1 MAKSYITDHHGG
13 GYQFQIAVPLDLRAF
28 IGKKVFYHYIKR
40 KPRRE
45 AEDEARKLAADW
57 TMISFATSLR
67 DTTQMTC
74 PKHKL

>member
-28 IGKKVFYHYIKR
+28 IGKNVIYHYIKR

-45 AEDEARKLAADW
+45 AEDEASKLAVDYK
-57 TMISFATSLR
+57 SPL
-67 DTTQMTC
+67 
-74 PKHKL
+74 

>member
-28 IGKKVFYHYIKR
+28 IGKNAIYHYIKR

-45 AEDEARKLAADW
+45 AEDEASKLAVDYKYLFDLGRALLQR
-57 TMISFATSLR
+57 SAT
-67 DTTQMTC
+67 T
-74 PKHKL
+74 